1 MIKELKF
8 QGRTK
13 AMVRVRFAPSPTG
26 YLHIGGART
35 ALFNWMYARSQ
46 GGVFLLRIEDTD
58 RERSKE
64 EYLQEIL
71 ESMEWLG
78 LKWDEFYCQSERFT
92 IYREHAQRLLQEGK
106 AFKEGEAILLKMPK
120 KKVKIFDLIRDEI
133 EVDTETLKDQVLMKS
148 DGTPAYSFACVVD
161 DALMGISHV
170 IRGEDHISNTP
181 KQIVIYEAL
190 GFKIPK
196 FAHLPLI
203 LGEEGGRLS
212 KRHGAVAVS
221 DYKKEGFLPEAVVNY
236 LMLLGW
242 SPGNNQEMIP
252 LESAVKKFSI
262 KKINKAGAAFSL
274 EKLKWLN
281 AQYIR
286 KLDSDHLTELLVP
299 FLKDKGYIND
309 NYDRKNL
316 KNIVHLYQSRIG
328 TLIDFLDWTR
338 YLFNDKVLIS
348 GEDKQRFLIKDKTK
362 TFQLLSERLN
372 KIEEF
377 NAQTTEE
384 VFRKI
389 VEESGIK
396 AADLVHPV
404 RVALT
409 GKTVGPGLFE
419 TMAVLGR
426 EKTVQRLTEILKDN
440 DQ

>member
-1 MIKELKF
+1 
-8 QGRTK
+8 
-13 AMVRVRFAPSPTG
+13 MVRVRFAPSPTG